1 MIFFKTAVDSMG
13 IQKSEYEDNINAQDN
28 CTVHPEADSPAVIG
42 DNVTLDRNAV
52 VCGWIA
58 EMAVVPLLLN

>member
-13 IQKSEYEDNINAQDN
+13 IQKSEYENNINVQDN
-28 CTVHPEADSPAVIG
+28 CTVHTETDSPAVIG
-42 DNVTLDRNAV
+42 DSVTLDRNAV
-52 VCGWIA
+52 VHGWIV